1 MKKNLIVLISTI
13 LLLVV
18 SIFFIGCSSCKSRDK
33 VREYNVIVFN
43 NCKEPIK
50 NFGYKTNNSSGGAS
64 YADSSLIKYGDNMK
78 LLIMSNDFVLSV
90 TDKNNNTFN
99 SQQFN
104 IDLTNK
110 EKIYKVSV
118 EKTEN
123 GIWEFKLEG

>member
-1 MKKNLIVLISTI
+1 MKRNLIVLISTI

-18 SIFFIGCSSCKSRDK
+18 SILFIGCSSCKNRDK
-33 VREYNVIVFN
+33 VRRYNVIVFN

-50 NFGYKTNNSSGGAS
+50 KFSYKTNNSSGGAS
-64 YADSSLIKYGDNMK
+64 YADNSLIKYGDNMK

-104 IDLTNK
+104 IDVTNK
-110 EKIYKVSV
+110 EKIYTVSV

-123 GIWEFKLEG
+123 GIWEFKLDG